1 MFSRFPLAILPL
13 ALSFLGSL
21 AACAVDADAPE
32 GDVTEEEIRAT
43 RIVPV
48 TSKLYPTPEQASATG
63 PVFCDLFTRLDVR
76 QEASGPVAKL
86 VNRVEGSCKIAV
98 NPDERTYRLR
108 DGGSSCGSRTY
119 VGTRNA
125 GGKRSTI
132 QIVDHRTR
140 TCEDL
145 VPAKLIVTETSNG
158 SSVIRYGNPT
168 LPPKACTVGDATTCG
183 TGEQCASG
191 ICKAFCRLGDTDCCT
206 PNRCVPVALQ
216 TVEGT
221 LTQSAGIG
229 GENTGTSI
237 ATSSGLSELLLD
249 DTQRAAFV
257 NGRFA
262 RATGVTTTVSGVETG
277 LRSVLAVKAL
287 LVCPAAGTTIICQPR
302 LNVPR
307 GPLCESEARTWVS
320 AKCKGAL
327 YVD

>member
-1 MFSRFPLAILPL
+1 MINRFSLAILPL
-13 ALSFLGSL
+13 ALSLFGSL

-32 GDVTEEEIRAT
+32 ADVTEEEIRAT

-48 TSKLYPTPEQASATG
+48 TSKLYATPEAARAT
-63 PVFCDLFTRLDVR
+63 PSVFCDLFTPLDVR
-76 QEASGPVAKL
+76 QEAFGPVAKL
-86 VNRVEGSCKIAV
+86 VNRVEGTCEIAV

-108 DGGSSCGSRTY
+108 DAGSSCGSRTY
-119 VGTRNA
+119 VGTRYA
-125 GGKRSTI
+125 AGKRSTI

-140 TCEDL
+140 TCKDL
-145 VPAKLIVTETSNG
+145 VPAKLIVTETSSG

-191 ICKAFCRLGDTDCCT
+191 ICKAFCRPGDTDCCT

-237 ATSSGLSELLLD
+237 STASGLSELLLD
-249 DTQRAAFV
+249 DAQRAAFV
-257 NGRFA
+257 DGRFA
-262 RATGVTTTVSGVETG
+262 RATGTSTTVSGVETG

-287 LVCPAAGTTIICQPR
+287 LVCPAAGTTVNCQPR
-302 LNVPR
+302 INVPR
-307 GPLCESEARTWVS
+307 GPLCESETRTWVS
-320 AKCKGAL
+320 SKCKGVL